1 MTAPIRLYNTLTRAK
16 EPLRTEHPDRVT
28 LYVCGPTVYNFAHIG
43 NARPAVMF
51 DVLARLLRHDYPEVV
66 YARNFTDVDDKIN
79 AAAAEAGVPI
89 GKITERYIDAYHPD
103 MQALDVL
110 PPDIEPRVTA
120 HIHDIVE
127 LIQTLIS
134 RGHAYAAEGHVLF
147 DVASYPAYGAL
158 SGRRTEDMLAGARVE
173 VAPYKRNPL
182 DFVLWKPSTPDMPGW
197 QSPWGRGRPGWHVE
211 CTAMIGQHLGRT
223 IDIHGGG
230 QDLIFPHHENEI
242 AQGTC
247 AHGALYC
254 HTWVHNSFITV
265 EGQKMS
271 KSLGNVLLVRD
282 LLSQA
287 SGEVIRFA
295 LLVTHYRHPLDW
307 NSRRLAEAR
316 QTLARWYRRIAD
328 VTGDELAEPP
338 QGEEQ
343 GEEQGEG
350 QSEQERVAP
359 DADVLAA
366 LRDDLNVPRVISRLH
381 SLSSAIGDADNTADA
396 RVAAQRLRA
405 SAALVGLLQQPAV
418 SALNGLRVPDQA
430 AHRLSASRVEA
441 LVAER
446 HQARQQRDFAQADA
460 LRETL
465 EAAGVVIHDTPQGT
479 QWQFADA
486 VMA

>member
-1 MTAPIRLYNTLTRAK
+1 MTATIRLYNTLTRAK
-16 EPLRTEHPDRVT
+16 ELLRTERPDRVT

-43 NARPAVMF
+43 NARPAVVF

-79 AAAAEAGVPI
+79 AAAVEAGVPI
-89 GKITERYIDAYHPD
+89 GKITERYIESYHQD
-103 MQALDVL
+103 MHALGVL

-120 HIHDIVE
+120 HINDIVE

-134 RGHAYAAEGHVLF
+134 RGHAYVAEGHVLF
-147 DVASYPAYGAL
+147 DVASYPEYGAL
-158 SGRRTEDMLAGARVE
+158 SGRRPEDMLAGARVE

-211 CTAMIGQHLGRT
+211 CTAMIGQHLGHT

-230 QDLIFPHHENEI
+230 QDLIFPHHKNEI

-287 SGEVIRFA
+287 SGEAIRFA
-295 LLVTHYRHPLDW
+295 LLATHYRHPLDW

-316 QTLARWYRRIAD
+316 QTLARWYRRLAAA
-328 VTGDELAEPP
+328 TGDEQAEW
-338 QGEEQ
+338 EQ
-343 GEEQGEG
+343 NEWKN
-350 QSEQERVAP
+350 VAP
-359 DADVLAA
+359 DAEVLEA

-381 SLSSAIGDADNTADA
+381 ELSSAIGDASNEESA
-396 RVAAQRLRA
+396 RLAAQRLRA
-405 SAALVGLLQQPAV
+405 SAALVGLLQQPAA
-418 SALNGLRVPDQA
+418 SALNALRELPEQA
-430 AHRLSASRVEA
+430 SPPRLPASSVEV
-441 LVAER
+441 LIAER

-460 LRETL
+460 LRQTL
-465 EAAGVVIHDTPQGT
+465 EAAGVVLHDTPQGT
-479 QWQFADA
+479 QWQFADEVA
-486 VMA
+486 V